1 MFFKETI
8 IQNFFFCKKRIVNDL
23 KNVRAETKVSWES
36 RDKSMESFIHG
47 GRSGKAMERVRHEDV
62 GLQMEGHGDNDDDWR
77 EWVVTTS
84 RQGRGRQGLKVGLV
98 GQSGRLTSGP
108 MCLVL
113 HLGHLLVGPV
123 LWSNCHCCVVVAK
136 IQCISKCS
144 FYTYFF
150 LKKIWHD
157 FFFQNTLQMQA
168 FIYMRACLPL

>member
-123 LWSNCHCCVVVAK
+123 LWSNCRCCRNIVYK
-136 IQCISKCS
+136 QM
-144 FYTYFF
+144 FF
-150 LKKIWHD
+150 LYL
-157 FFFQNTLQMQA
+157 FF
-168 FIYMRACLPL
+168 